1 MSLISEISVDVGTR
15 HESVILHSPI
25 TGDILSAAFEVHR
38 ELGPG
43 LLESAYQACLCHEL
57 SCRGLSFR
65 TEVPL
70 PVRYKDVRLECG
82 YRIDLVVEDKIAV
95 ELKSVDKILPIHQ
108 AQLLTYLR
116 LSGLRVGLLMNFNV
130 RMLKDGILRRVL

>member
-1 MSLISEISVDVGTR
+1 MASISENSVDFETR
-15 HESVILHSPI
+15 SESKLLYSALTGEILR
-25 TGDILSAAFEVHR
+25 AAFEVHR

-43 LLESAYQACLCHEL
+43 LLESASQACLCHEL
-57 SCRGLSFR
+57 SLRRIGYR

-70 PVRYKDVRLECG
+70 PVSYKDVRLECG
-82 YRIDLVVEDKIAV
+82 YRIDLVIDDKVAV

-116 LSGLRVGLLMNFNV
+116 LSSLRVGLLMNFNV
-130 RMLKDGILRRVL
+130 RMLKDEILRRVL

>member
-1 MSLISEISVDVGTR
+1 MPLISEISDDDVALQ
-15 HESVILHSPI
+15 ESGILFSQL
-25 TGDILSAAFEVHR
+25 TGEILSAAFEVHQ

-57 SCRGLSFR
+57 SCRGFSVR

-70 PVRYKDVRLECG
+70 PVRYKNVRLECG
-82 YRIDLVVEDKIAV
+82 YRIDLVVDDKVAV
-95 ELKSVDKILPIHQ
+95 ELKSIDKILPIHQ

-116 LSGLRVGLLMNFNV
+116 LSGMRVGLLMNFNV